1 MAKEDILVEEDLEI
15 GSLTGAAPVTIH
27 PRLASIFPALTHRN
41 FQLYIVG
48 QGISVIGFWLQQV
61 GLGWQVFNMTHSA
74 FWVGAVAAIGGLPFL
89 FFTTFAGVFIDKANK
104 QKLLIV
110 TQTLELILAA
120 VLGILI
126 LSGMASLNLII
137 TIAFL
142 AGIVGA
148 FDIPARMT
156 FLIEMVGREDL
167 ASATALNNSI
177 FNVARFVGPAIA
189 GGLIVLVGVGWTFIA
204 NSLSFIPAIIAIA
217 QVKPVFTH
225 HADMDIHPLQS
236 LKDGISFSFTHPK
249 IFYYILFAFLT
260 AIFIWPYQTL
270 MPVIAG
276 QVFSAGASGL
286 GSLLSAAGLGS
297 LLGALI
303 VSSQSKREDKIH
315 LVLMG
320 TIIACLSLIFLAI
333 FTNFYLAHFFLFTT
347 GFGIIMQ
354 VSTLSTLVQLNSPDA
369 MRGRIM
375 AVFLTMFVGMMPIGN
390 AISGLLAQHTSPQFT
405 LGLGASILMI
415 LTLALYFR
423 GIFKKLAQN

>member
-1 MAKEDILVEEDLEI
+1 MAKKDILIEEDLEL
-15 GSLTGAAPVTIH
+15 GSLSGTAPVVIP

-61 GLGWQVFNMTHSA
+61 GLGWQVFNLTHSA
-74 FWVGAVAAIGGLPFL
+74 FWVGTVAAIGGLPFL

-104 QKLLIV
+104 QKLLIA
-110 TQTLELILAA
+110 TQTLELTLAA
-120 VLGILI
+120 ILGIVILI
-126 LSGMASLNLII
+126 GSTNLAII
-137 TIAFL
+137 IIIAFL
-142 AGIVGA
+142 TGVVGA

-177 FNVARFVGPAIA
+177 FNVARFIGPAIA
-189 GGLIVLVGVGWTFIA
+189 GILIAFVGVGWTFIA
-204 NSLSFIPAIIAIA
+204 NSLSFIPAIIAIS

-225 HADMDIHPLQS
+225 HADMDIHPFKS
-236 LKDGISFSFTHPK
+236 LKEGISFSFTHPK
-249 IFYYILFAFLT
+249 ISYFIIFAFLT
-260 AIFIWPYQTL
+260 AILIWPYQTL

-276 QVFSAGASGL
+276 SVFNAGASGL

-303 VSSQSKREDKIH
+303 VSSQSKRENKIPLIATGTIVACSS
-315 LVLMG
+315 LVL
-320 TIIACLSLIFLAI
+320 LAI
-333 FTNFYLAHFFLFTT
+333 FTNFYFAHFLLFTT

-354 VSTLSTLVQLNSPDA
+354 VSTISTLVQLNSPDA

-390 AISGLLAQHTSPQFT
+390 ALAGFFAQKTSPQ
-405 LGLGASILMI
+405 
-415 LTLALYFR
+415 LTLAAGALILLFINASLYFKGVYKR
-423 GIFKKLAQN
+423 IA